1 MKKSITTII
10 LGIILISLAFLTYK
24 TYLSFYLGIYGF
36 MAILDTTFFLKE
48 YYNKTTYIIIVIV
61 VVFGMSILYFS
72 PLFPHNMIIH
82 SNYIVNGLSTLSI
95 NTLVIGTLLF
105 ILLMIGS
112 ILKLEKYKKA
122 LDLYNKSLKLDFEN
136 PKVLYSKGLALLEL
150 EEYNKAI
157 KIFSKILNSYPENTK
172 ILYSKGFALAEI
184 EEYDKALKIFNRL
197 LKLDPENI
205 NAIYCKLFILKILNR
220 NEEALIC
227 RDKAV
232 ALDEKILEY
241 CLEENPFKSWK
252 ENKKDR
258 QNYICNRNKNSQK

>member
-10 LGIILISLAFLTYK
+10 LGIILISLAFFTYK
-24 TYLSFYLGIYGF
+24 TFLSFYLGIYGF
-36 MAILDTTFFLKE
+36 IAILDTTFFLKE
-48 YYNKTTYIIIVIV
+48 YYNKTTYIIIVTV
-61 VVFGMSILYFS
+61 VVLGMSILYFS

-95 NTLVIGTLLF
+95 NILVIGTLLL
-105 ILLMIGS
+105 ILLLIGS

-122 LDLYNKSLKLDFEN
+122 LDLYNKSLKLDSEN

-157 KIFSKILNSYPENTK
+157 KIFSKILKSHPENTK
-172 ILYSKGFALAEI
+172 ILYSKGLALAEI
-184 EEYDKALKIFNRL
+184 EEYDNALEIFNRL

-220 NEEALIC
+220 NEEALRY
-227 RDKAV
+227 RDEAV

-252 ENKKDR
+252 ENKNDR
-258 QNYICNRNKNSQK
+258 QNYICNRNKNSPK